1 MFSNPNCT
9 YMTVRKWYQVFP
21 DSTIYADARMQQL
34 TVPKLASYFE
44 MHVRGCYIVEV
55 YYHVDQH

>member
-1 MFSNPNCT
+1 
-9 YMTVRKWYQVFP
+9 MTVRKWYQVFRYSI
-21 DSTIYADARMQQL
+21 DSTIYADASLRMQQ
-34 TVPKLASYFE
+34 VPKLASYFE